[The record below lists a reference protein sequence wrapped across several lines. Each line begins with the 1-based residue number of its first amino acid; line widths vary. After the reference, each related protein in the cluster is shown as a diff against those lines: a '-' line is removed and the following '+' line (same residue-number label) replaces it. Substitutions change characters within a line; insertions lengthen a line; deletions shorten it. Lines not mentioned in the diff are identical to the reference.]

1 MSPILTNQDQQS
13 NVFVYGHHAPP
24 PQSQMVS
31 SMPSM
36 TTASVGRHHNMNSE
50 SHMNSKM
57 MMEQHQMDHPSM
69 ETEGLILPATNPTSP
84 PHHIRNMLL
93 SQGQGVTKRE
103 VITGGNSILLHSHG
117 IPLQHAGEG
126 VPPGV
131 NHASSGGLVN
141 IALHG
146 QQGPMSPAS
155 SAPSNP
161 HSIQSQPGGYNWS
174 YSQPVLLGDG
184 YPHHMLPTMQAS
196 SSQAQGFFKPF

>member
-1 MSPILTNQDQQS
+1 MSPIKKNQDQQS
-13 NVFVYGHHAPP
+13 NVFVYSHHAPP

-36 TTASVGRHHNMNSE
+36 PPQHEFRVPHEFKDHDGTAPNGSPEHGSRGVNS
-50 SHMNSKM
+50 SCHQPHFPTLPHSK
-57 MMEQHQMDHPSM
+57 H
-69 ETEGLILPATNPTSP
+69 AA
-84 PHHIRNMLL
+84 R
-93 SQGQGVTKRE
+93 QGQGVTKRE
-103 VITGGNSILLHSHG
+103 VITGGNPIMLHSHG